1 MRWRQWISVAIVS
14 AAGLCLLFFIVAR
27 FDKSTR
33 ELEALKK
40 AVLPAYQEC
49 SPTELQRAWDASLAV
64 LRRGENREEHV
75 LLALQG
81 MTSILLRCG
90 EWAMWERPNRDETK
104 DIVQKDLREAEAL
117 FNKFRESPFEYV
129 QISSDAALTA
139 LKPVRQP

>member
-1 MRWRQWISVAIVS
+1 M
-14 AAGLCLLFFIVAR
+14 
-27 FDKSTR
+27 
-33 ELEALKK
+33 KK